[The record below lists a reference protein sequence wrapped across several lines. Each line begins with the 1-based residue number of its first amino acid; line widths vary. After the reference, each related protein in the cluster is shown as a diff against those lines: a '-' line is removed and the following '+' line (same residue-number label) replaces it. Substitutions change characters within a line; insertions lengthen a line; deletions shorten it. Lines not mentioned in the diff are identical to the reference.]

1 MALGFVFGA
10 LLSAATWWLLHGA
23 SANLT
28 TPLATALPAAVA
40 TLAFLTG
47 LTAGTAMLRRAGAS
61 RVNLGLFSGMAGGFA
76 GGLTGFAAAAGL
88 TLAALLTY
96 ATWAPAWLDDALMV
110 LSVPVFGAVGFC
122 AGGLAG
128 SLLGLVFGS
137 VLKLGG
143 LVKR

>member
-10 LLSAATWWLLHGA
+10 VLSAATWWLLHGA

-28 TPLATALPAAVA
+28 TPLSTALPAAVA
-40 TLAFLTG
+40 GLAFLTG
-47 LTAGTAMLRRAGAS
+47 LMAGTAMLRRAGTS

-96 ATWAPAWLDDALMV
+96 ATWPSAWLDDAQMV
-110 LSVPVFGAVGFC
+110 LSVPVFGGVGFC

-128 SLLGLVFGS
+128 SLLGLVLGG

-143 LVKR
+143 LVKH

>member
-10 LLSAATWWLLHGA
+10 LLSAATWWLLHAA
-23 SANLT
+23 SANLS
-28 TPLATALPAAVA
+28 TPLAAGLPAVVA
-40 TLAFLTG
+40 GIGLLTG
-47 LTAGTAMLRRAGAS
+47 LLAGTAMLRRAGAS

-76 GGLTGFAAAAGL
+76 GGLTGLAAAAGL

-96 ATWAPAWLDDALMV
+96 AAWPSAWLDDALMV

-128 SLLGLVFGS
+128 SVLGFVFGG

-143 LVKR
+143 LVKH

>member
-10 LLSAATWWLLHGA
+10 VLAVATWWLLHGA
-23 SANLT
+23 SANLS

-40 TLAFLTG
+40 GLGFLAG

-88 TLAALLTY
+88 TLAALLTN
-96 ATWAPAWLDDALMV
+96 ATWPSAWLDDALVV
-110 LSVPVFGAVGFC
+110 LSVPVFGAIGFC

-128 SLLGLVFGS
+128 ILLGMVFGS

-143 LVKR
+143 LVKH